1 MMAVYAAL
9 GLKLLSNKSGFVFE
23 RHESESRT
31 PQEVM
36 ATHFGTARQAF
47 ATVA

>member
-1 MMAVYAAL
+1 MAVYAAL

-36 ATHFGTARQAF
+36 ATQADVFRQAF